1 MTDRRSFL
9 KLLGGATGA
18 ITVASTMAEAEAL
31 AEFLSWLKRAP
42 AWSFPAKLPAKGYGF
57 PDAAVLD
64 FFAKRFAKRFANWYF
79 QPSPIF
85 LRLTQTYRGPLELP
99 PSKPPGELTT

>member
-18 ITVASTMAEAEAL
+18 ITVASTMAEAGAL

-57 PDAAVLD
+57 PDAAAFD
-64 FFAKRFAKRFANWYF
+64 FFAKRGAVDWCFR
-79 QPSPIF
+79 PSPVF
-85 LRLTQTYRGPLELP
+85 LRLTQTYRGPLELS